1 MRRNKHRGE
10 QKARMPMATEDR
22 HFPFEQ
28 VSDERLRQAVQILTT
43 EHFTLQSARSNAIAE
58 TNGRLAIYLGTLS
71 SALIALAF
79 VGQISGLG
87 EAFRVFAL
95 ILLPAIL
102 VLGLATAG
110 RLVQSNRQDL
120 LYGVGIN
127 RVRHFYV
134 ELVPEL
140 GDYFV
145 QSVHDDFEGGLQSMG
160 LLPRAHMQ
168 QWVSV
173 SVLVAALN
181 ALVAGVLAGLLITW
195 VGALPLPMGAV
206 GGVAVGFIVLQVEAA
221 LGSRAISRF
230 QRFVTPRFPSP
241 PPPSRRSQT
250 AAARPAQP

>member
-1 MRRNKHRGE
+1 
-10 QKARMPMATEDR
+10 MATEDR

-28 VSDERLRQAVQILTT
+28 VGDERVRQAVQILTT
-43 EHFTLQSARSNAIAE
+43 EHFTLQSARGNVIAE

-79 VGQISGLG
+79 VGQISRLG

-95 ILLPAIL
+95 ILLPTLL

-110 RLVQSNRQDL
+110 RLLQSNRQEL
-120 LYGVGIN
+120 LYAVGIN

-145 QSVHDDFEGGLQSMG
+145 QSVHDDWDGSLLSMG
-160 LLPRAHMQ
+160 LLPQAHMQ

-173 SVLVAALN
+173 PVLVAALN
-181 ALVAGVLAGLLITW
+181 ALVAGVLAGLLISW
-195 VGALPLPMGAV
+195 VGAVALPVAV
-206 GGVAVGFIVLQVEAA
+206 AGGVAVGFVVLQVEAA
-221 LGSRAISRF
+221 LGSRAISRL

-241 PPPSRRSQT
+241 PPPSRRRRQT
-250 AAARPAQP
+250 AAARRAQP

>member
-1 MRRNKHRGE
+1 MT
-10 QKARMPMATEDR
+10 TEDR

-43 EHFTLQSARSNAIAE
+43 EHFTLQSARGNVIAE

-87 EAFRVFAL
+87 EAFHVFAL
-95 ILLPAIL
+95 ILLPALL

-110 RLVQSNRQDL
+110 RLLQSNREGL
-120 LYGVGIN
+120 LYGAGIN

-173 SVLVAALN
+173 PVLVAALN
-181 ALVAGVLAGLLITW
+181 ALVAGVLAGLLISW
-195 VGALPLPMGAV
+195 MGAVAFPVAVV
-206 GGVAVGFIVLQVEAA
+206 GGVAVGFVVLQVEAA
-221 LGSRAISRF
+221 LGSRAISRLE
-230 QRFVTPRFPSP
+230 RFVTPRFPT
-241 PPPSRRSQT
+241 PPPSRRQT
-250 AAARPAQP
+250 SAAQPARP